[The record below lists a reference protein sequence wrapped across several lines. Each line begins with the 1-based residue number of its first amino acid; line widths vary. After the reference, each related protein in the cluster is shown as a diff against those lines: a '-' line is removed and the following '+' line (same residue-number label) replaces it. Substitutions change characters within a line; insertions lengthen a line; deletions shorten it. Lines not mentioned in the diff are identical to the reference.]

1 MALINGDNQ
10 SGKMF
15 DVVDEDG
22 DVLGSFDD
30 IGCAI
35 DYGRTAPWWAGSV
48 NIRRD
53 RSLNAARHV
62 STCPASRSADNGKA
76 GHE

>member
-1 MALINGDNQ
+1 MALINGNNK

-22 DVLGSFDD
+22 DVLGSFDE
-30 IGCAI
+30 IGDAI
-35 DYGRTAPWWAGSV
+35 ECGHAAPWWTGSV

-53 RSLNAARHV
+53 RAFHALLHTRNQELQRLARLAFDYAA
-62 STCPASRSADNGKA
+62 
-76 GHE
+76 

>member
-1 MALINGDNQ
+1 MALISGINK

-22 DVLGSFDD
+22 DVLGSFDE
-30 IGCAI
+30 IGDAI
-35 DYGRTAPWWAGSV
+35 DCGRAAPWWAGSV

-53 RSLNAARHV
+53 RSLNATQHARHQELKRLARRAFDYAV
-62 STCPASRSADNGKA
+62 
-76 GHE
+76 